1 MFKKVI
7 NHDGFW
13 RSVVSLAIAFA
24 LVFVLVKWALSGF
37 ESAFF
42 TLGDPVRFFAG
53 VLLAG
58 FVYGFFVTFGKFR
71 AKIKNQER
79 KQ

>member
-24 LVFVLVKWALSGF
+24 LLFILVKWAISGF

-42 TLGDPVRFFAG
+42 
-53 VLLAG
+53 
-58 FVYGFFVTFGKFR
+58 
-71 AKIKNQER
+71 
-79 KQ
+79 

>member
-24 LVFVLVKWALSGF
+24 LLFILVKWAISGF

-42 TLGDPVRFFAG
+42 FQGDPVKLFSG
-53 VLLAG
+53 VILAG

-79 KQ
+79 K

>member
-7 NHDGFW
+7 NYDGFW

-24 LVFVLVKWALSGF
+24 LVFIFIKWAISGF

-42 TLGDPVRFFAG
+42 SQGDPVRFFAG
-53 VLLAG
+53 IALAG

-79 KQ
+79 N

>member
-24 LVFVLVKWALSGF
+24 LVFVLIKWAISGF

-42 TLGDPVRFFAG
+42 SQGDPVRFFAG
-53 VLLAG
+53 IALVG
-58 FVYGFFVTFGKFR
+58 FIYGFFVTFGKFR
-71 AKIKNQER
+71 ARIKNQER
-79 KQ
+79 K

>member
-24 LVFVLVKWALSGF
+24 LVFILIKWAISGF
-37 ESAFF
+37 ESAIFSQ
-42 TLGDPVRFFAG
+42 GDSVRFFAG
-53 VLLAG
+53 MVLAG
-58 FVYGFFVTFGKFR
+58 FIYGFFVTFGKFR
-71 AKIKNQER
+71 AKIKKQER
-79 KQ
+79 N